1 MKLQAV
7 ILDWAGTV
15 VDYGSRGPVTTLQK
29 VFEDAGVGIS
39 VAEARQSM
47 GIAKKSH
54 IASILE
60 IPRVNAEWT
69 KVHHMPPSPSSLG
82 ELYAAFVP
90 KQMDCLKHHA
100 DLIPG
105 VAETARSLQSRGV
118 KIGTTTGYTRPMLD
132 YLLDRARRQ
141 SFEPDASVCPDDV
154 SAGRPAPWMCYL
166 NAVLMRVYPL
176 WAMVKIGDTPSDI
189 EEGLNAGMWTIGITR
204 TGNETGWTEA
214 EWDAATE
221 AERSAIL
228 TAAETRLLEAG
239 AHYIAPSVA
248 ECDQAISEIEELI
261 ESGARPDSL
270 KHTMSVSGEL

>member
-15 VDYGSRGPVTTLQK
+15 VDFGSRGPVATLQK
-29 VFEDAGVGIS
+29 VFEDAGVSIS
-39 VAEARQSM
+39 VTEARQSM

-60 IPRVNAEWT
+60 IPRVKAEWT
-69 KVHHMPPSPSSLG
+69 RLHRVPPSPSALS

-90 KQMDCLKHHA
+90 QQIECLKQHA

-105 VAETARSLQSRGV
+105 VAEMARSLQSRGV
-118 KIGTTTGYTRPMLD
+118 KIGSTTGYTRPMLD

-141 SFEPDASVCPDDV
+141 SFEPDASVCPDEV

-166 NAVLMRVYPL
+166 NAVLLRVDPL

-204 TGNETGWTEA
+204 TGNETGLTEA
-214 EWDAATE
+214 EWDAAPE

-228 TAAETRLLEAG
+228 TAAETRLREAG

-248 ECDQAISEIEELI
+248 ECDQAIAEIEELI
-261 ESGARPDSL
+261 ESGERPDTL
-270 KHTMSVSGEL
+270 KKTLAADERG

>member
-7 ILDWAGTV
+7 ILDWAGTI
-15 VDYGSRGPVTTLQK
+15 VDFGSRGPVATLQK
-29 VFEDAGVGIS
+29 VFHEAGVHIS

-69 KVHHMPPSPSSLG
+69 RIHQMPPSPSDLG
-82 ELYAAFVP
+82 DLYAAFVP
-90 KQMDCLKHHA
+90 QQIECLKQHA

-105 VAETARSLQSRGV
+105 VAEAARSIQARGV
-118 KIGTTTGYTRPMLD
+118 KIGSTTGYTRPMLD

-141 SFEPDASVCPDDV
+141 SFDPDASVCPDEV
-154 SAGRPAPWMCYL
+154 PAGRPAPWMCYL
-166 NAVLMRVYPL
+166 NAVLLRVYPL

-204 TGNETGWTEA
+204 TGNETGLTEA
-214 EWDAATE
+214 EWDAEPE
-221 AERSAIL
+221 AGRSAIL
-228 TAAETRLLEAG
+228 TGAETRLREAG
-239 AHYIAPSVA
+239 AHYLAPSVA
-248 ECDQAISEIEELI
+248 ECDQAIAEIEDLI
-261 ESGARPDSL
+261 ESGARP
-270 KHTMSVSGEL
+270 GELKKSLAANERK